1 MVITMTEQDTQKDDL
16 TPAQVE
22 RKAIWAGALERA
34 GIPAESMDW
43 KQPEMA
49 TPLYAHDSTKEK
61 QPD

>member
-1 MVITMTEQDTQKDDL
+1 MVITMAEQDTHKDDL

-43 KQPEMA
+43 KQPDPA
-49 TPLYAHDSTKEK
+49 PPLYAQDTGEK
-61 QPD
+61 TA